1 MTPPTRATPTTATAS
16 PANTTSARPAGGHPK
31 AAAPT
36 VPAGGLRPPR
46 PHRRPLHLPP
56 WLLLPLLII
65 PLAARSLWPEPYP
78 TVPLPPLACDNP
90 EKGLLTIVVDDRS
103 GSTYRTDPD
112 RRREPEIRQ
121 VVHWLDQADCHPD
134 DAVAVAQFD
143 NVLPPLTPAR
153 LDDGLERIL
162 AAIPDTAPE
171 SSSTLTG
178 PVTQATAWAE
188 QHPDLQPVLLIATD
202 GELADYDTAFP
213 ALDAF
218 PGPVNILALGG
229 PLAADWDRAAVTDG
243 ITELRGQV
251 VLGDV
256 ARPLAQLLQPAST
269 LRNKDNQ

>member
-1 MTPPTRATPTTATAS
+1 MTPPTKARPITATVSTATTTL
-16 PANTTSARPAGGHPK
+16 ANPTGGHPK
-31 AAAPT
+31 TATTTTPSRD
-36 VPAGGLRPPR
+36 LRPSRPQRPR
-46 PHRRPLHLPP
+46 LRLPA
-56 WLLLPLLII
+56 WLLLPLLVV

-78 TVPLPPLACDNP
+78 TVPLRPLACDNP

-121 VVHWLDQADCHPD
+121 VIHWLDRADCHPD

-143 NVLPPLTPAR
+143 NVLPPLPPTQLNTG
-153 LDDGLERIL
+153 LDRIL

-171 SSSTLTG
+171 SSSSLTA
-178 PVTQATAWAE
+178 PITQATTWAE
-188 QHPDLQPVLLIATD
+188 QNLQLQPALLIATD

-213 ALDAF
+213 ALNTF

-229 PLAADWDRAAVTDG
+229 PLPADWDRAGVTDG
-243 ITELRGQV
+243 VTELRDQV
-251 VLGDV
+251 ALGDV

-269 LRNKDNQ
+269 LRNKDTP